1 MSRTNKETAPI
12 MKSITKT
19 TLLLAA
25 VFGLAVSLAH
35 ADDAQAIWDK
45 QCAKCHGKDGDG
57 QTAMGKKLSIRNL
70 SDAKVQAE
78 IKDEDITK
86 AIKEGVEKDGK
97 RLMKPA
103 EGVSDDEV
111 KALAAFVR
119 GLKK

>member
-1 MSRTNKETAPI
+1 
-12 MKSITKT
+12 MKQTTKT
-19 TLLLAA
+19 TILLAA
-25 VFGLAVSLAH
+25 IIGLGVSLAQ

-57 QTAMGKKLSIRNL
+57 QTAMGKKLSIRDL
-70 SDAKVQAE
+70 TDAKVQAE

-103 EGVSDDEV
+103 EGLSDDEV
-111 KALAAFVR
+111 KALAAHVR
-119 GLKK
+119 ALKK